1 MTSGRCD
8 ASLFNRSVRR
18 IDNDP
23 NGSTTLLTLLTF
35 LDFDGEHTLETL
47 GPSERDPVSSRPLVS
62 GFPVL
67 LLAFV
72 ERRLHAVC
80 CCIREQYLE
89 FFDRHVG
96 KQNHDVELAELVWA
110 FLKDKNR

>member
-1 MTSGRCD
+1 MIRPGGVPQARHTFRTSLSEGGPINTKN
-8 ASLFNRSVRR
+8 A
-18 IDNDP
+18 
-23 NGSTTLLTLLTF
+23 
-35 LDFDGEHTLETL
+35 LETL
-47 GPSERDPVSSRPLVS
+47 GPSERGPVSSRPLVS

-89 FFDRHVG
+89 FYERHVG

>member
-23 NGSTTLLTLLTF
+23 NGSTTLLTF
-35 LDFDGEHTLETL
+35 LDFDGEHTLKPL
-47 GPSERDPVSSRPLVS
+47 RPSERGPVSSRPLVS

-96 KQNHDVELAELVWA
+96 KQNHDVELAELI
-110 FLKDKNR
+110 